1 MHAQKVPRSEA
12 LTLTS
17 LLDPH
22 LTYFTLMPLLCPAR
36 SPHCLDTD
44 CFVCPA
50 PALDSFCTCGC
61 SLTIIPFL
69 VPFLFILPCKSKLK
83 TLNPINPCS
92 GDWEGIRDGVVRR
105 LGDSG
110 PSDLTGGVGQVCA
123 CNKTRGRPAAS
134 FYPSHPPSSPPLSST
149 TLPSATTRRM
159 RVMQGRHLPTCTCQ
173 HVLGGLL
180 QCRHFTHEAR
190 GGGHGRCGRVDVG
203 AVHSC
208 SLEVRAVHSF
218 HLPRS
223 HLSVQCIF
231 IIFKCVFCV
240 CICAMWRRAPW
251 VPFLP

>member
-134 FYPSHPPSSPPLSST
+134 FYPSHPPSSPPLVFYYPSLCDYAADAGYAGA
-149 TLPSATTRRM
+149 TLANM
-159 RVMQGRHLPTCTCQ
+159 HLPTC
-173 HVLGGLL
+173 
-180 QCRHFTHEAR
+180 
-190 GGGHGRCGRVDVG
+190 
-203 AVHSC
+203 
-208 SLEVRAVHSF
+208 
-218 HLPRS
+218 PWW
-223 HLSVQCIF
+223 SV
-231 IIFKCVFCV
+231 
-240 CICAMWRRAPW
+240 AMPPLYA
-251 VPFLP
+251 